1 MKKVPDLTKYKVN
14 KVRGG
19 GDLIINEA
27 TDPAFNGEDK
37 MAVVT
42 TITAPRPPM
51 GMPNGPGAGGKRKGH
66 RRSTKTFPRGILR
79 KTAKIHPTR
88 NPTKAP
94 PTSATRKRSVK
105 LMMESGVEKAR
116 KTAKAKA
123 AHMDIALIRKKLVE
137 KKIIGGDSKKN
148 IPPTVLR
155 TLYADSVGAGL
166 LS

>member
-14 KVRGG
+14 KVKGGG
-19 GDLIINEA
+19 GDLIINET

-51 GMPNGPGAGGKRKGH
+51 GMPSGPGTGGRRH

-79 KTAKIHPTR
+79 KTAKIHPTK
-88 NPTKAP
+88 NPSKAP

-137 KKIIGGDSKKN
+137 KKIIGGDGKKN